1 MTAGLTWTMPN
12 MTIDQLG
19 ALIQQEFHGVYG
31 RLDGIEQRLGRLEQ
45 RMEGLEQRMDALEQR
60 VDALEQRMDTLEQR
74 VDHLEIQMAEGFAEL
89 RDMIR
94 GFAYAKEID
103 DLRGRVTNIEKKIG
117 M

>member
-1 MTAGLTWTMPN
+1 MPN
-12 MTIDQLG
+12 MTLDHLA
-19 ALIQQEFHGVYG
+19 ALTQQEFQIVHG
-31 RLDGIEQRLGRLEQ
+31 RLDKLEQRMGKLEHRMDALEGRMDGLEQRMERLEQ
-45 RMEGLEQRMDALEQR
+45 RMDRLE
-60 VDALEQRMDTLEQR
+60 T
-74 VDHLEIQMAEGFAEL
+74 HLTEMFMEM